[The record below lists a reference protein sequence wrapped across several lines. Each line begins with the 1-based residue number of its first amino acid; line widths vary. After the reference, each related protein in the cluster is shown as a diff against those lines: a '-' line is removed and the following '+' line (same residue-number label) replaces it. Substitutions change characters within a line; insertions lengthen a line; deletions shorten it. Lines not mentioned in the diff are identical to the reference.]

1 MGHQIAHVIGIKPWK
16 RWQINAFLK
25 PLYSRVSFA
34 VSARQALSRQRAQ
47 GGDIVVWAARETEG
61 LNEWAD
67 SQGARLLRMEDGFI
81 RSVGLGSNH
90 VGGAS
95 LVLDDL
101 GIYYDPRQ
109 PSRLEHILQSGD
121 FDSSLIERAIRL
133 RASLVTQRLT
143 KYNVG
148 PEQQGFCLGGGERQ
162 KILVPGQVS
171 NDASVRCGTSDVASN
186 IELLRAVRAGRPDA
200 WIVYKPHPD
209 TEAGTRPG
217 KMRDS
222 ELRTLADEVVG
233 GVSPVD
239 LFGQVDEVHT
249 MTSLLGFEALLRD
262 IPVHVYGQPFYAGWG
277 LTHDRNPCARRTR
290 RLSKDELVA
299 GALLRYARYVHPETL
314 KPCEAEEVVACL
326 ASKSPASPNAQRSA
340 PRRILRLARGLY
352 RSWRS

>member
-1 MGHQIAHVIGIKPWK
+1 MGQQIAHVVGIKPWK

-34 VSARQALSRQRAQ
+34 GSARQALNRQRAQ
-47 GGDIVVWAARETEG
+47 GGDIVVWAARETDG
-61 LNEWAD
+61 LNELALA
-67 SQGARLLRMEDGFI
+67 QGARLLRMEDGFI

-109 PSRLEHILQSGD
+109 PSRLERILQSD
-121 FDSSLIERAIRL
+121 AFDSRLVERASRL
-133 RASLVTQRLT
+133 RKHLVSQRLT
-143 KYNVG
+143 KYNIG
-148 PEQQGFCLGGGERQ
+148 HPQQGIRLGGGRRR
-162 KILVPGQVS
+162 KVLVPGQVS
-171 NDASVRCGTSDVASN
+171 NDASVRCGTTDVSTN
-186 IELLRAVRAGRPDA
+186 LELLRAVRAGHPDA
-200 WIVYKPHPD
+200 WVIYKPHPD

-217 KMRDS
+217 QMRDL
-222 ELRTLADEVVG
+222 ELRTLADEVVR

-239 LFGQVDEVHT
+239 LFDQIDEVHT

-262 IPVHVYGQPFYAGWG
+262 VPVHVYGQPFYAGWG
-277 LTHDRNPCARRTR
+277 LTHDYKPCARRTR

-314 KPCEAEEVVACL
+314 KPCEAEDVLACL
-326 ASKSPASPNAQRSA
+326 ANKSPASPEAQRSVL
-340 PRRILRLARGLY
+340 RRILRLGQGLY
-352 RSWRS
+352 RSWKS